1 MKNQDLIIKM
11 LLEKLRDIVN
21 EMGGCFMKVHYMDS
35 SKITSVLNDA
45 EDFHDAV
52 KVPILVGELS
62 TTGNPSLLV
71 FYVGISGYQ
80 IEMNANGVPSEKLM
94 CSKKGSPIG
103 DLTYPFH
110 YFYNQCISVSLHVSR
125 KKICDAITEKEII
138 IESNKE
144 KKEYNGKNDTAML
157 LKFKT
162 ELVEFDQK
170 FSKYKK

>member
-71 FYVGISGYQ
+71 FY
-80 IEMNANGVPSEKLM
+80 VPSEKLM